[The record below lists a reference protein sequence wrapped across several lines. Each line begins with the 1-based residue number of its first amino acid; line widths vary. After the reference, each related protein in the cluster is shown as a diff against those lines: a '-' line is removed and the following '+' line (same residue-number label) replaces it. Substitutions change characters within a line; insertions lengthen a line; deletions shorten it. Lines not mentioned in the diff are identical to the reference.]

1 MYLFYFF
8 IINNMKAWTIC
19 RDLLL
24 LVITAVMLVNLLSVN
39 RNVETVTN
47 GLEDLNTKI
56 EALNEEQNV
65 QLPVQEVAE
74 EVEVVANDE
83 LVNEET
89 ADETIWEIIVEDEE
103 L

>member
-1 MYLFYFF
+1 
-8 IINNMKAWTIC
+8 
-19 RDLLL
+19 
-24 LVITAVMLVNLLSVN
+24 MLVNLLSIN

-56 EALNEEQNV
+56 ETLNEEQNV

>member
-1 MYLFYFF
+1 
-8 IINNMKAWTIC
+8 MKAWTIC